1 MSRLPAVDPA
11 TAQGE
16 TKALLDAVNSSLKV
30 TPNLFRVA
38 ANSAAALNAMV
49 QMNGALAKGLLRPKT
64 REAIA
69 LAVAEANSC
78 DYCLSAHTVLG
89 RGAGLDDVAIAS
101 AREGS
106 SSDPKLAAI
115 LSFTQSV
122 VRNRAQVGSAE
133 VGTLKNAGVT
143 DAEIA
148 EIMANIAFNVY
159 TNYLNIVADTEIDF
173 PVVHA
178 GVAAA

>member
-1 MSRLPAVDPA
+1 MPRLASIDPTAA
-11 TAQGE
+11 TGQ
-16 TKALLDAVNSSLKV
+16 TKDLLDGVNAAFGV

-69 LAVAEANSC
+69 LAVAEINAC
-78 DYCLSAHTVLG
+78 DYCLSAHTAIG
-89 RGAGLDDVAIAS
+89 KGAGLSAGDIDD
-101 AREGS
+101 ARGARAN
-106 SSDPKLAAI
+106 DTKLNAI
-115 LSFTQSV
+115 LHFTELV
-122 VRNRAQVGSAE
+122 VRDRAQVGENEIAA
-133 VGTLKNAGVT
+133 LKGAGVN

-148 EIMANIAFNVY
+148 EIVGNIAFNIF

-173 PVVHA
+173 PVVRAHT
-178 GVAAA
+178 AA